1 MRAAGTRPRHTR
13 AFGALLVSAAAL
25 GLALAAAPGVGRSQP
40 VPDPAT
46 PPSVPTRASELP
58 PTAPTSA
65 RISIEDVVPP
75 RGPDGA
81 RPKIHPR
88 DLNKLLD
95 RELSII
101 ETLEGLQFGL
111 AKQQVELERVQKERA
126 QVETALATFE
136 QQFRDEEQALAAH
149 RERVRKRL
157 RALRRLSRMETLY
170 LVFSS
175 DTFTEYLRRERLLA
189 RLVIGDRDR
198 LTAWRAALEHF
209 RRSQEELRRRRDELA
224 AIELTIFQAKAR
236 IQQDRSDHEELL
248 RRVDEERSFYEKFH
262 QELNRRSQAVAQ
274 KIDELQ
280 KWEGHGWFDGRKG
293 KLAPPINYATVAVPY
308 GHRVHPR
315 FGTKVLHRGL
325 TYAPSKV
332 PEGRGHLDVRAI
344 YMGKVIHA
352 GWLSGYGNTVIL
364 DHTKGYYTVY
374 SKLAEITV
382 KQGEV
387 LQSRERLGVIGKGS
401 LRNAEL
407 YFELRVDGKPV
418 DPQPWL
424 RP

>member
-1 MRAAGTRPRHTR
+1 MARPVAPRR
-13 AFGALLVSAAAL
+13 SALLPAL
-25 GLALAAAPGVGRSQP
+25 LAASLLAMAPPLGAQP
-40 VPDPAT
+40 AP
-46 PPSVPTRASELP
+46 LP
-58 PTAPTSA
+58 PIDATGKVVV
-65 RISIEDVVPP
+65 EDVLPA

-81 RPKIHPR
+81 RPRIQRR
-88 DLNKLLD
+88 DLNTLLD

-111 AKQQVELERVQKERA
+111 AKQQVELERVQAERA
-126 QVETALATFE
+126 QVETQLQSFE
-136 QQFRDEEQALAAH
+136 AKFQDEEQALGAH

-157 RALRRLSRMETLY
+157 RALRRLSRMETLF

-189 RLVIGDRDR
+189 RLVTADRER
-198 LTAWRAALEHF
+198 LQAWRDALEHY
-209 RRSQEELRRRRDELA
+209 RRSQDELRTRRDELA
-224 AIELTIFQAKAR
+224 AIELTIFQAKAQ
-236 IQQDRSDHEELL
+236 IEQDRTDHQELL
-248 RRVDEERSFYEKFH
+248 RRIDEERSFYEKYH
-262 QELNRRSQAVAQ
+262 QELKRRSQAVAQ
-274 KIDELQ
+274 KIGELA

-293 KLAPPINYATVAVPY
+293 KLAPPINYATVSVEY

-325 TYAPSKV
+325 TYTPSRV
-332 PEGRGHLDVRAI
+332 PEGRARLDVRSV
-344 YMGKVIHA
+344 YMGKVIYA

-374 SKLAEITV
+374 SKLSEVTV
-382 KQGEV
+382 REGEV
-387 LQSRERLGVIGKGS
+387 LQSRERLGYIGKGS

-407 YFELRVDGKPV
+407 YFELRVNGRPV

-424 RP
+424 RQ